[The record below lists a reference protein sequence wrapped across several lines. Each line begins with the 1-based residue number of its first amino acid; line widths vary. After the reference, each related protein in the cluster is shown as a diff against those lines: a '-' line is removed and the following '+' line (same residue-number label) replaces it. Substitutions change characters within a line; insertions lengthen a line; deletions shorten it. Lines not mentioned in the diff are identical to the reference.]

1 MLYRHCF
8 STLLYSIPLGGFM

>member
-8 STLLYSIPLGGFM
+8 STLF